1 MKQLVVSVIG
11 KDRPGIVDQLSS
23 LVVQHKGNWLA
34 SSLTE
39 LAGQFAGILHL
50 EVDEQHLEALSH
62 DLLNQQNLLVNIA
75 EGDSSN
81 NEDHQQVAITV
92 TANDR
97 VGIVQEVTQAL
108 NALGVS
114 LSEINTHVASA
125 PNWGGLIFTANL
137 SVPCVNDEQLGAIQ
151 ESLESLADDLMVDIE
166 QD

>member
-39 LAGQFAGILHL
+39 LAGQFAGILHI
-50 EVDEQHLEALSH
+50 EVDEQHLASLSRALQ
-62 DLLNQQNLLVNIA
+62 DQAGLLVNIA
-75 EGDSSN
+75 EGDKSGDA
-81 NEDHQQVAITV
+81 EQAQVAITV

-97 VGIVQEVTQAL
+97 VGIVKEVTQAL

-114 LSEINTHVASA
+114 ITEINTLVASA
-125 PNWGGLIFTANL
+125 PNWGGLIFTAHL
-137 SVPCVNDEQLGAIQ
+137 LVPCANEEQLSNIQ
-151 ESLESLADDLMVDIE
+151 DSLESLADDLMVDFD